1 MTEDCRL
8 QPVEQDSRLVYGQ
21 FAFAKGPLFILSASL
36 VREILANRSVTAEAN
51 ITIGV
56 DEQRAKRRP
65 DHKVWEDVFVGFAA
79 SMAAGPL
86 GGPVTHLGLPFGN
99 QYRESSRDWREPMT
113 VSATAIVYHSIGSKV
128 CPPLGHIPH
137 SSPPAPPQGASGAGP
152 GGAVY
157 TPRANLRR
165 WVATRRPTTAS
176 GARSSYLQSRPFHC
190 LLNSALTKP
199 LGTTS
204 RTSPLRSST

>member
-128 CPPLGHIPH
+128 CPPLGTVPH
-137 SSPPAPPQGASGAGP
+137 AQLAPCASSGRVWRGSGRRGIYSQSKPPPLGSHSAP
-152 GGAVY
+152 
-157 TPRANLRR
+157 N
-165 WVATRRPTTAS
+165 
-176 GARSSYLQSRPFHC
+176 HC
-190 LLNSALTKP
+190 LGSSIELPPK
-199 LGTTS
+199 
-204 RTSPLRSST
+204 SPISLPA